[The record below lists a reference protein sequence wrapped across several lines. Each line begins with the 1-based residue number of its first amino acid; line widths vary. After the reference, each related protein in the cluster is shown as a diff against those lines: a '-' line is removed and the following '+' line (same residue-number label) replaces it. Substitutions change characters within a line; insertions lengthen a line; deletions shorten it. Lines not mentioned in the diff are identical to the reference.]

1 MTQNELVYTY
11 MSQYGSITQRDA
23 VKYLNCYRLSA
34 RIHDLI
40 KSGHKIKSDMETE
53 NGKTFARYSIEKKF
67 NEKLF

>member
-1 MTQNELVYTY
+1 MTQNEQVLAYIERN
-11 MSQYGSITQRDA
+11 GSITALDA
-23 VKYLNCYRLSA
+23 VRFGCLRLAA